1 MTNCFLF
8 AAFKNVPP
16 VLGFFFF
23 LKVKCVT
30 SVYVFEFI
38 LLEFVE
44 ILGGIDSCLS
54 RNLGTFQ
61 PVFLQV
67 FFSAPFFLSSPA
79 IWKSNAVLFV
89 RV

>member
-8 AAFKNVPP
+8 AAFKNVPL
-16 VLGFFFF
+16 VLG
-23 LKVKCVT
+23 LKKKKVKCVI

-54 RNLGTFQ
+54 SNLG
-61 PVFLQV
+61 
-67 FFSAPFFLSSPA
+67 
-79 IWKSNAVLFV
+79 FV
-89 RV
+89 P

>member
-54 RNLGTFQ
+54 SNSNRINSKTYTLVTHLTFKKKKNLKLEGH
-61 PVFLQV
+61 
-67 FFSAPFFLSSPA
+67 S
-79 IWKSNAVLFV
+79 
-89 RV
+89 

>member
-23 LKVKCVT
+23 KVKCVT
-30 SVYVFEFI
+30 SLYVFEFI

-54 RNLGTFQ
+54 SNLGF
-61 PVFLQV
+61 
-67 FFSAPFFLSSPA
+67 
-79 IWKSNAVLFV
+79 VL
-89 RV
+89 